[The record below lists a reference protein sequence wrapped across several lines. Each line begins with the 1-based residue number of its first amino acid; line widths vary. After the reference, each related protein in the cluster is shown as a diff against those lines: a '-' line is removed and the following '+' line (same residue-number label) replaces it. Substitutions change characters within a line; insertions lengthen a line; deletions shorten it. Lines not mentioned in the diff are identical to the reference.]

1 MLSKTIISKGKPTIE
16 NSDDSVLKIGV
27 SRIKMADYEI
37 HHYFKEKIKEV
48 ALPFGEIQTTT
59 CMDLD
64 QVRKLIDKIQEN
76 NVQDRSTAS
85 GGWCFVDAVTAGRFF
100 RIGNAVRVFREIN
113 FNLIFQIEPKRL
125 CITFWTFVTDQHCS
139 SLMKKMMKKK
149 RCLQFKLSFL
159 KLSSRMK
166 LMKLPKALQAVKRSH
181 PIVPLQGIV
190 LQILSYD
197 LTKKIIFFSAKRSNP
212 NISSGIL
219 EKTTE
224 GVLKAARLG
233 DLRMLTELH
242 HQGYSL
248 LSIDETGKTALHYGA
263 RFGHKEV
270 IR

>member
-100 RIGNAVRVFREIN
+100 RIGNSAHISEFFSREIT
-113 FNLIFQIEPKRL
+113 FDFIFQIEPKKL
-125 CITFWTFVTDQHCS
+125 CIMSWTFVTDQHCS
-139 SLMKKMMKKK
+139 SLMRKMMKKK
-149 RCLQFKLSFL
+149 RYLQSKLSFL

-166 LMKLPKALQAVKRSH
+166 LMKLPKALQAAKRSH
-181 PIVPLQGIV
+181 PIVPLQGIF
-190 LQILSYD
+190 LKKFD
-197 LTKKIIFFSAKRSNP
+197 LT
-212 NISSGIL
+212 
-219 EKTTE
+219 
-224 GVLKAARLG
+224 
-233 DLRMLTELH
+233 
-242 HQGYSL
+242 
-248 LSIDETGKTALHYGA
+248 
-263 RFGHKEV
+263 
-270 IR
+270 

>member
-100 RIGNAVRVFREIN
+100 RIGNAVWEFANFFREI
-113 FNLIFQIEPKRL
+113 
-125 CITFWTFVTDQHCS
+125 TFYFD
-139 SLMKKMMKKK
+139 
-149 RCLQFKLSFL
+149 
-159 KLSSRMK
+159 
-166 LMKLPKALQAVKRSH
+166 
-181 PIVPLQGIV
+181 
-190 LQILSYD
+190 
-197 LTKKIIFFSAKRSNP
+197 FSDRA
-212 NISSGIL
+212 
-219 EKTTE
+219 
-224 GVLKAARLG
+224 
-233 DLRMLTELH
+233 
-242 HQGYSL
+242 Q
-248 LSIDETGKTALHYGA
+248 ETLHYVLDICDGSTLFILDEENDEEEEVSTVQALISEVELQDEADEASKGA
-263 RFGHKEV
+263 ASREKKSSNSSTA
-270 IR
+270 RY

>member
-100 RIGNAVRVFREIN
+100 RIGNSAHISE
-113 FNLIFQIEPKRL
+113 
-125 CITFWTFVTDQHCS
+125 
-139 SLMKKMMKKK
+139 
-149 RCLQFKLSFL
+149 
-159 KLSSRMK
+159 
-166 LMKLPKALQAVKRSH
+166 
-181 PIVPLQGIV
+181 
-190 LQILSYD
+190 
-197 LTKKIIFFSAKRSNP
+197 FFS
-212 NISSGIL
+212 
-219 EKTTE
+219 
-224 GVLKAARLG
+224 V
-233 DLRMLTELH
+233 
-242 HQGYSL
+242 
-248 LSIDETGKTALHYGA
+248 
-263 RFGHKEV
+263 
-270 IR
+270 